1 MIPVEY
7 FLILGAIVFLIALL
21 GFLTRR
27 SLIQA
32 LMCLELMLNSV
43 SLTFLTLGNVMG
55 DNELTGMVFTLFI
68 LVVAAAEIGVG
79 LALVL
84 LFFRKHGRADVDE
97 LNLLR
102 G

>member
-1 MIPVEY
+1 MIPTEY
-7 FLILGAIVFLIALL
+7 YLVLAAIVFLIALL

-43 SLTFLTLGNVMG
+43 NLTFLTIGNVMN
-55 DNELTGMVFTLFI
+55 DVELTGMIFTLFSMVI
-68 LVVAAAEIGVG
+68 AAAEIGVG

-84 LFFRKHGRADVDE
+84 LFFRKHGRADVDK
-97 LNLLR
+97 LNLLS

>member
-1 MIPVEY
+1 MPAEY
-7 FLILGAIVFLIALL
+7 YMVLAAIVFLIGLL

-27 SLIQA
+27 SLIQT

-43 SLTFLTLGNVMG
+43 NLTFLTIGNVMG
-55 DNELTGMVFTLFI
+55 DDSLTGMIFALFSM
-68 LVVAAAEIGVG
+68 VVAAAEIGLG

-84 LFFRKHGRADVDE
+84 LFFRKVGRADVDE